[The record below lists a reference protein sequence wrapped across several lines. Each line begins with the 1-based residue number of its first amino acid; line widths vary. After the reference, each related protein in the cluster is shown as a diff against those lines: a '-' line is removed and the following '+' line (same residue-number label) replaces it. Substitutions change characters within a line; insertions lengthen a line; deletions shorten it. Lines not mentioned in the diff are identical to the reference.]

1 MDKTALEQTIT
12 IYQDGL
18 YRYAFF
24 RTGSTEDAK
33 DIVQT
38 AFINMY
44 VKSRIKKITNK
55 KAYLYKSVQNAC
67 LNYRRDRK
75 LRSIPEPADLHA
87 GRDDTS
93 YPVLL
98 KEQYN
103 VVQLWLR
110 RLPEEQ
116 AEIIKL
122 RIIDELNFTEIATLR
137 DEPATTIKSRFK
149 YGIDKLKQIIKSKE
163 SYYEMF

>member
-1 MDKTALEQTIT
+1 MDKTALEQTI
-12 IYQDGL
+12 ISYQDGL
-18 YRYAFF
+18 YRFAFF
-24 RTGSTEDAK
+24 RTGSVEDAK

-44 VKSRIKKITNK
+44 VKSRIKKITNE
-55 KAYLYKSVQNAC
+55 KAYLYRSVQNAC
-67 LNYRRDRK
+67 LNYWRDK
-75 LRSIPEPADLHA
+75 KPKSIPEPSDLQA
-87 GRDDTS
+87 APDDTS

-103 VVQLWLR
+103 VVRSWLR

-122 RIIDELNFTEIATLR
+122 RIIDELNFTEIAILR

-149 YGIDKLKQIIKSKE
+149 YGIDKLKQIMKSKE
-163 SYYEMF
+163 SYY